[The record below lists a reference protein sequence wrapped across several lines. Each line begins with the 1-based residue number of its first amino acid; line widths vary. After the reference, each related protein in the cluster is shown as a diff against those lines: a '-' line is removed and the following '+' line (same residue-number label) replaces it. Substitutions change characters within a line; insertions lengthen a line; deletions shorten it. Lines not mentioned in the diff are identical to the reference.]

1 MPTLFGLV
9 LVSLV
14 GVGIRLLAMQA
25 VQQRHQRENRQIN
38 ERLRALI
45 AAYKALGGSFTGDL
59 AVDPTHLRSLR
70 QGGTRAADGAIELA
84 AGASAAGP
92 PTGSDRSRRI
102 RDAVEAARS
111 DILLL
116 GADEQV
122 YLAARRERA
131 GRRPAGAYRR
141 AGGLA
146 T

>member
-1 MPTLFGLV
+1 M
-9 LVSLV
+9 SLV

-84 AGASAAGP
+84 AGASA
-92 PTGSDRSRRI
+92 
-102 RDAVEAARS
+102 
-111 DILLL
+111 
-116 GADEQV
+116 
-122 YLAARRERA
+122 RA
-131 GRRPAGAYRR
+131 GGRPAGAYRR
-141 AGGLA
+141 VGGLA